1 MAFSEVYKSFLQETI
16 EDPWPL
22 LVEHFFYRGIK
33 DLWYL
38 FLSPIME
45 SCERLR
51 LINPNFPRFV
61 DRFDAVS
68 STLYE
73 PINKTTFDFLLRKV
87 YFSRGVRITRG
98 IMFEEYGFFLR
109 DLGFILEQTQQEI
122 LSAHS
127 RRALN
132 DICKNALENVD
143 KIHSRLYDTLRLLSE
158 WPYRLTA
165 SANFKNTFWNIFSS

>member
-1 MAFSEVYKSFLQETI
+1 MFL
-16 EDPWPL
+16 D
-22 LVEHFFYRGIK
+22 
-33 DLWYL
+33 
-38 FLSPIME
+38 PIMR

-68 STLYE
+68 NTLYE
-73 PINKTTFDFLLRKV
+73 PINETTFDLLLRKV
-87 YFSRGVRITRG
+87 YGKGLGITRE
-98 IMFEEYGFFLR
+98 IVREEYAFFLR
-109 DLGFILEQTQQEI
+109 DLGVILQQTQQEI

-143 KIHSRLYDTLRLLSE
+143 KLHSRFYDTLRLLSE
-158 WPYRLTA
+158 WPNRCKCPKC
-165 SANFKNTFWNIFSS
+165 F